1 MTADASCGKRSCLFG
16 LVAAAASMA
25 AAPLLAGQIIS
36 SPTFVYVHPEK
47 SHLWST
53 VTSQS
58 LLLNIDYPEGAT
70 SATLNVI
77 PAKGQPISYANI
89 ADGQVSVELPPA
101 TSLDTENVYAIDL
114 TFDNGVRRV
123 ARIGHVNMGA
133 DADRNVGSTR
143 AIGPKSAAWGEV
155 YRSAVIPTPYGVT
168 EVTVNGESVDAG
180 FGGAAG
186 WFFLDKPDFGPS
198 GMSDIAMSTVNGDF
212 NVRLRRIIKGLAV
225 CVR

>member
-1 MTADASCGKRSCLFG
+1 MMTF
-16 LVAAAASMA
+16 
-25 AAPLLAGQIIS
+25 LLAALPLVPWPQEIS
-36 SPTFVYVHPEK
+36 ETGGGRSLFSARRAAKTHATAGTTVSAMIASHP
-47 SHLWST
+47 
-53 VTSQS
+53 
-58 LLLNIDYPEGAT
+58 GR
-70 SATLNVI
+70 
-77 PAKGQPISYANI
+77 
-89 ADGQVSVELPPA
+89 VELPPA